1 MRLTILALTLALF
14 VNTSACSRIA
24 AQSCA
29 DEGVPYQYR
38 VEATGESYYAVLMPA
53 SATDMGQ
60 EFTMLEDTYRVRD
73 MDDFRTGDPSSRPV
87 KFVSSGADVS
97 SEELGV
103 SRSAVREEL
112 DPSRGLR
119 KFSHEGKTYT
129 LVSCAG
135 IFSERFRSD
144 FPRLFAGP
152 DG

>member
-1 MRLTILALTLALF
+1 MRLTILPLALVVV
-14 VNTSACSRIA
+14 VNASACSRMA
-24 AQSCA
+24 AQNYA
-29 DEGVPYQYR
+29 NEGIPYQYR
-38 VEATGESYYAVLMPA
+38 VEVSGESYYAVLLRA
-53 SATDMGQ
+53 SATDLSQ
-60 EFTMLEDTYRVRD
+60 NFIVLEDTYRVRD
-73 MDDFRTGDPSSRPV
+73 MDDFRTGDPSASLAT
-87 KFVSSGADVS
+87 FVRSGEDVS

-103 SRSAVREEL
+103 SLSAVREEL

-144 FPRLFAGP
+144 FPRLFAGS